1 MPNVNDKK
9 LESLQTSLSVTGGN
23 IDDHE
28 IAWLQSHGAT
38 SDQINEAWREV
49 MLLNGASSPNVNDAA
64 KEFLDTIGTPY
75 GHITDSWWW
84 FWTQIGDIGAGIGV
98 DNLLLETGDN
108 LLLEDVGD
116 FVLVLE

>member
-9 LESLQTSLSVTGGN
+9 LESLQTSLSITGGH
-23 IDDHE
+23 IDDLE
-28 IAWLQSHGAT
+28 IQWLQSHGAT
-38 SDQINEAWREV
+38 SNQINEAWREV
-49 MLLNGASSPNVNDAA
+49 MLLNGATSPNVNDAA

-84 FWTQIGDIGAGIGV
+84 FWTQIGDIPET
-98 DNLLLETGDN
+98 DNLLLETGDD

-116 FVLVLE
+116 FVLLLE